1 MIRQSLIAMG
11 GLLISVLAAWISL
24 SILRRIIRPLEEMK
38 KGADYLDLIE
48 RVFLYLD
55 LLNL

>member
-11 GLLISVLAAWISL
+11 GLLIAVLAAWISL
-24 SILRRIIRPLEEMK
+24 LILRRIIRLLEEMK
-38 KGADYLDLIE
+38 KGADYLNLIE

>member
-11 GLLISVLAAWISL
+11 GHLIAVLAAWISL
-24 SILRRIIRPLEEMK
+24 LILRRIIRPLEEIK
-38 KGADYLDLIE
+38 KGANYLNLIE